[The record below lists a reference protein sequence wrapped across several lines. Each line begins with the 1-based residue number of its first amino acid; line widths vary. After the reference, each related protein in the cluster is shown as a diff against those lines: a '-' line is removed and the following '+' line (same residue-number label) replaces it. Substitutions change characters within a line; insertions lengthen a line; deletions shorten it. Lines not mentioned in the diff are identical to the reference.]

1 MAQKYK
7 CHPDFWNAWRF
18 WGSPLGSPRTLLDVC
33 RSYEGRCTCECT
45 WTLNHGD
52 TTCMFLSESFSLAI
66 SDLLLFCYSSVLWF
80 CYKEGSGV
88 GRTTSFLL
96 LFQLIKS
103 FLIMKFAFALLP
115 IAAALRFVVA
125 GPVAA
130 EGLVCASMFSSRIYR
145 VHY

>member
-1 MAQKYK
+1 
-7 CHPDFWNAWRF
+7 
-18 WGSPLGSPRTLLDVC
+18 
-33 RSYEGRCTCECT
+33 
-45 WTLNHGD
+45 
-52 TTCMFLSESFSLAI
+52 MFLSESFSLSISVIYYYSAI
-66 SDLLLFCYSSVLWF
+66 LLSRTFLIDRSYYLCNLLLFRHSSVLWF

-96 LFQLIKS
+96 LFQFIKS

-130 EGLVCASMFSSRIYR
+130 AEGLVCASMFSSRIYR